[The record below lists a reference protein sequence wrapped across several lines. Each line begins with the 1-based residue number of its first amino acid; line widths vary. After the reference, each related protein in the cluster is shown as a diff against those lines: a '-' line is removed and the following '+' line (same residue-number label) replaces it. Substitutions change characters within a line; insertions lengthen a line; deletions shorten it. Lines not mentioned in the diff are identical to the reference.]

1 MTKKIIKQIGAEGRT
16 TIPFIMRKAMRLK
29 DGAFISFTYDPDEKN
44 VTIRQEWFCDGCES
58 DEDEVDPELLLI
70 LLGLDKELQEKA
82 TFVLK
87 NMLLGLANEGRKE
100 T

>member
-1 MTKKIIKQIGAEGRT
+1 MSKKIIKQIGAEGRT
-16 TIPFIMRKAMRLK
+16 TIPLIMRKAMGLK

-44 VTIRQEWFCDGCES
+44 VTIQQEWFCDGCEP

-70 LLGLDKELQEKA
+70 LLGLDKELQAKA
-82 TFVLK
+82 AFLLK
-87 NMLLGLANEGRKE
+87 NLLLGLANEGRKE

>member
-16 TIPFIMRKAMRLK
+16 TIPFIMRKAMNLK

-44 VTIRQEWFCDGCES
+44 VTIQQEYFCDGCEIG
-58 DEDEVDPELLLI
+58 EEEMNPELLLI

-87 NMLLGLANEGRKE
+87 NMLFGINNQGREKA
-100 T
+100 